1 MLDDG
6 VYVAE
11 GDLEGVTASCSN
23 GVLRGPSD
31 RRGAG
36 EKGGSL
42 FRASVP
48 WQFLQ
53 ATLESVFIVGRR
65 SIFSG

>member
-11 GDLEGVTASCSN
+11 GDLEGVIASCSN
-23 GVLRGPSD
+23 GVLLGISD
-31 RRGAG
+31 RKGAG
-36 EKGGSL
+36 EKEGSL
-42 FRASVP
+42 FRATVP

-53 ATLESVFIVGRR
+53 ATLESVCIVGRR
-65 SIFSG
+65 SIFSE